1 MCLRNSGLGWR
12 KKFSSYRC
20 WPPSVAKVMERRSKK
35 IMLIVLCS
43 LLAIAIAVELIV
55 NLPAFGKLPS
65 GERLK
70 RVEASPHYKNGTF
83 QNEEPTVMMT
93 TTEGRWVVLKKFL
106 FSKKPD
112 NIRPSSPVPSVKTD
126 LRGLDP
132 SKNLIVWFGHS
143 SYLIQVDGKRIL
155 VDPVFFKASPVS
167 FINRAFPGTKIYKPE
182 DMPDIDYLVITHD
195 HWDHLDYKTVKR
207 LRSRVE
213 AVICPLGVGSDLEYW
228 GYPLGK
234 IKEMDWY
241 QDYAGGEVVSGDTS
255 DTPNEGFAFHCL
267 PTRHF
272 SGRGLTSNKT
282 LWASYLLETPSMKIF
297 IGGDGGYDGRYL
309 RIGKKY
315 PGIDLA
321 ILENGQY
328 NQSWKY
334 IHTMPEYLDREVHEL
349 GASSV
354 MTVHHSKYA
363 LARHPWDEPLKN
375 ELKLAQDTTIHVLIP
390 TIGKPMKIGK

>member
-1 MCLRNSGLGWR
+1 MG
-12 KKFSSYRC
+12 
-20 WPPSVAKVMERRSKK
+20 
-35 IMLIVLCS
+35 
-43 LLAIAIAVELIV
+43 
-55 NLPAFGKLPS
+55 
-65 GERLK
+65 
-70 RVEASPHYKNGTF
+70 
-83 QNEEPTVMMT
+83 
-93 TTEGRWVVLKKFL
+93 
-106 FSKKPD
+106 
-112 NIRPSSPVPSVKTD
+112 IRPSSPVPSVKTD

-207 LRSRVE
+207 LRHRVGT
-213 AVICPLGVGSDLEYW
+213 VICPLGVGSDLEYW

-241 QDYAGGEVVSGDTS
+241 EDSS
-255 DTPNEGFAFHCL
+255 DSSFVFHCL

-272 SGRGLTSNKT
+272 SGRGLTPNKT

-309 RIGKKY
+309 RIGKKF

-349 GASSV
+349 GATSV

-363 LARHPWDEPLKN
+363 LAMHPWDEPLKN